1 MCIHV
6 DRQRRARGRQP
17 PSFGHNSCGVG
28 GADGGSVAVVVGA
41 IVESTPEP
49 TADRTAVLFGRRE
62 RPSTSPGQEWFAD
75 LDGGEVTVDVTAGTR
90 RPAPPPQPPPPP
102 QSYAASGC
110 CCFSSF
116 SCG

>member
-62 RPSTSPGQEWFAD
+62 R
-75 LDGGEVTVDVTAGTR
+75 LRRR
-90 RPAPPPQPPPPP
+90 RP
-102 QSYAASGC
+102 GVVRG
-110 CCFSSF
+110 F
-116 SCG
+116 GRRRGDG